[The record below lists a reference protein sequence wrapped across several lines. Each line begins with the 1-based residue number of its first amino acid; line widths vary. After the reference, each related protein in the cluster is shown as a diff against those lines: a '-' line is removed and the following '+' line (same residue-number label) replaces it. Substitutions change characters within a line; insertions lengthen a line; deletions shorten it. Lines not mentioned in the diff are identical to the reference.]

1 HQCGGWGLLEH
12 SIIKEA
18 EGMMRT
24 YSGRLN
30 EDMEASE
37 INEVIQDMP
46 YNFTAGSANTSRLEE
61 DGSTFFYVDTTFTY
75 TPPS

>member
-1 HQCGGWGLLEH
+1 
-12 SIIKEA
+12 EA
-18 EGMMRT
+18 ERMMRT
-24 YSGRLN
+24 QGGRLN

-61 DGSTFFYVDTTFTY
+61 DVSIFVEADTTVVE
-75 TPPS
+75 PLSKQSVP